1 MLPDVHLALEGAN
14 GGAWGACEDARRGC
28 ADRPARV
35 KFAKCILVVIHLSH
49 CMRQKAPRTLTNRWP
64 RDCRCCDLGGEGSA
78 ARSPHEPS
86 IGGSAPRPFSGDAIA
101 ASRKSSLACKG
112 PGEDPCDTVSSGLL
126 HFRTCILH
134 KRASQGCLLTCDQ
147 RSTRAGAHKSHLA
160 PLCILL
166 WTTPLRIAG
175 AGTSCARCVS
185 ARTSV

>member
-112 PGEDPCDTVSSGLL
+112 PGEDPCDTVSSCRVAALAFFTSARPRGACSPVTREVHARVLTNHISL
-126 HFRTCILH
+126 HFV
-134 KRASQGCLLTCDQ
+134 
-147 RSTRAGAHKSHLA
+147 
-160 PLCILL
+160 
-166 WTTPLRIAG
+166 
-175 AGTSCARCVS
+175 SCCGQHH
-185 ARTSV
+185 